1 MAERGAGFELHHAD
15 DAVISSKMALII
27 TRAGMEAV
35 PEADV
40 LIREAADWLIAKGE
54 PLWGPNETASE
65 ELTRVA
71 RDRELVIGRI
81 DGVPATC
88 MYLHG
93 EDRLFWP
100 HAAPGEAFYVHRLAV
115 ARRFAGRGF
124 AHAMLAWAEHEVRAH
139 GRLYLRLDCEPRA
152 KLLALYR
159 GAGFVPID
167 PKPIQVGPH
176 FVVRHQKSILPSR
189 S

>member
-1 MAERGAGFELHHAD
+1 
-15 DAVISSKMALII
+15 MALII

-35 PEADV
+35 PETDA

-54 PLWGPNETASE
+54 PLWGPNETAFD

-71 RDRELVIGRI
+71 REGELVIGRI
-81 DGVPATC
+81 DGVLAAC
-88 MYLHG
+88 MYLHN

-124 AHAMLAWAEHEVRAH
+124 AHAMLVWAEHEVRAK

-159 GAGFVPID
+159 SAGFVPLD

-176 FVVRHQKSILPSR
+176 FVVRHQKSILPNR

>member
-1 MAERGAGFELHHAD
+1 MAEGRARFELHHAD

-27 TRAGMEAV
+27 TRAGMEAI

-71 RDRELVIGRI
+71 RDGELVIGRI

-100 HAAPGEAFYVHRLAV
+100 HR
-115 ARRFAGRGF
+115 
-124 AHAMLAWAEHEVRAH
+124 
-139 GRLYLRLDCEPRA
+139 
-152 KLLALYR
+152 
-159 GAGFVPID
+159 
-167 PKPIQVGPH
+167 
-176 FVVRHQKSILPSR
+176 
-189 S
+189 

>member
-1 MAERGAGFELHHAD
+1 
-15 DAVISSKMALII
+15 MALII

-35 PEADV
+35 PETDA

-54 PLWGPNETASE
+54 PLWGPNETAFD

-71 RDRELVIGRI
+71 RAGELVIGRI
-81 DGVPATC
+81 DGVLATC
-88 MYLHG
+88 MYLHN

-100 HAAPGEAFYVHRLAV
+100 QAAPGEAFYVHRLAV

-124 AHAMLAWAEHEVRAH
+124 AHAMLAWAEHEVRAK

-159 GAGFVPID
+159 SVGFVPLD

-176 FVVRHQKSILPSR
+176 FVVRHQKSILPNR